1 MNRRTLVGLLLL
13 WSLGPLLWQ
22 VYTSFCSDQALI
34 QPFVSHD
41 QRWTLIHYQSVLNAN
56 PPFWRYLVNSLI
68 VGISST
74 FLCLLLAL
82 PAAYALNRIPRQLST
97 LSRLALVGAAL
108 FPYVLLFL
116 GLLELARTFNLGNQ
130 LLALSLPYAALSQ
143 PLAIFLLNSAFHDL
157 PPEIDKIAARIYCK
171 LADIPMAQIYD
182 KLNITSSSTNRVS
195 PIETKWVYHYIK
207 KYKTTK
213 FHSANTIDDLT
224 LLAPLTDQQRVEYQR
239 MKF

>member
-1 MNRRTLVGLLLL
+1 LEK
-13 WSLGPLLWQ
+13 SK
-22 VYTSFCSDQALI
+22 
-34 QPFVSHD
+34 
-41 QRWTLIHYQSVLNAN
+41 IHKKRPESEGVEYSV
-56 PPFWRYLVNSLI
+56 
-68 VGISST
+68 
-74 FLCLLLAL
+74 
-82 PAAYALNRIPRQLST
+82 
-97 LSRLALVGAAL
+97 VGAAACSKQAL
-108 FPYVLLFL
+108 KFLAAGYAVQAVLKEYTNNLDFYHELIKFNIFNGTPGEKVYEYV
-116 GLLELARTFNLGNQ
+116 
-130 LLALSLPYAALSQ
+130 
-143 PLAIFLLNSAFHDL
+143 AFHDL

>member
-1 MNRRTLVGLLLL
+1 MNRRFLVGLLLF

-34 QPFVSHD
+34 QPFASIDH
-41 QRWTLIHYQSVLNAN
+41 RWTLAHYQNVLTAN

-68 VGISST
+68 VGVSST

-82 PAAYALNRIPRQLST
+82 PAAYALNRIPSKLSM

-116 GLLELARTFNLGNQ
+116 ALLEIARVLNLGNQ

-143 PLAIFLLNSAFHDL
+143 PLAILLLNLSLIH
-157 PPEIDKIAARIYCK
+157 I
-171 LADIPMAQIYD
+171 
-182 KLNITSSSTNRVS
+182 
-195 PIETKWVYHYIK
+195 
-207 KYKTTK
+207 
-213 FHSANTIDDLT
+213 
-224 LLAPLTDQQRVEYQR
+224 
-239 MKF
+239 